1 MRSNNELVHVG
12 LWLALAGL
20 GAPAVAAA
28 SAAPTPTAP
37 LAPPVPTVT
46 DGGWAP
52 VDETE
57 LDGMR
62 GGFDNAAGLRVS
74 LGVERLVSING
85 NIVARTNID
94 IADLNHLTAQQASQT
109 RDALSSVKLVQN
121 GSDNIY
127 QAGELPRAIGGVV
140 IQNTLNDQQIRSQT
154 IISSTVNSASLL
166 KTINFQGSLSD
177 ALTRAVSAR

>member
-20 GAPAVAAA
+20 GAPAAVAAPM
-28 SAAPTPTAP
+28 APSPTAP
-37 LAPPVPTVT
+37 PPTAP
-46 DGGWAP
+46 DNGWAP
-52 VDETE
+52 VDEAE

-62 GGFDNAAGLRVS
+62 GGFGNEAGLRVS
-74 LGVERLVSING
+74 IGVERLVSING

-94 IADLNHLTAQQASQT
+94 IADLNHLTEEQARQT

-127 QAGELPRAIGGVV
+127 QAGESPRALGGIV
-140 IQNTLNDQQIRSQT
+140 IQNTLNDQQIRNQT

-166 KTINFQGSLSD
+166 KTINFPGSLSD

>member
-12 LWLALAGL
+12 LWLALAGMS
-20 GAPAVAAA
+20 APAAAA
-28 SAAPTPTAP
+28 PAGTTPTAP
-37 LAPPVPTVT
+37 LAPTPTVP

-52 VDETE
+52 VDEAA

-62 GGFDNAAGLRVS
+62 GGFDNPAGLRVS

-127 QAGELPRAIGGVV
+127 QAGELPRVIGGVV